1 MKTGTLAAKESG
13 KWILA
18 FTCAANAKGFGMSVE
33 QASPR
38 DSLQVESLEPQE
50 GDLCQGAWIFVVRSE
65 ESLISSRPQERHEK
79 SDFEKIYLKTLF
91 QLDLSPGSLR

>member
-1 MKTGTLAAKESG
+1 
-13 KWILA
+13 
-18 FTCAANAKGFGMSVE
+18 MSVE

-38 DSLQVESLEPQE
+38 DSLQVESPEPQE

-65 ESLISSRPQERHEK
+65 ESLRSSGPQKRHEK

-91 QLDLSPGSLR
+91 QPDLSPGSLR